1 MTVLS
6 LMQSDVMS
14 RWDMSYDEGKQGFG
28 WVSRMGFLLCWTK
41 NDSLKKTKAALSQ
54 LHKISPCSRWTLF
67 VSWFLLPEFV
77 RNLALLSSCHLV
89 HPSEVFSIT
98 ERSWEK
104 NCWLLEGLTF
114 KKKKKDSVLDW
125 CFHHIFSSSR
135 KQQFTTSAQRTTE
148 PTLINIVSV
157 WQRGNKNNTKKWMW
171 ENLVCSSWTAE
182 LPTGES

>member
-14 RWDMSYDEGKQGFG
+14 WWDMSYDGGKQGFG
-28 WVSRMGFLLCWTK
+28 WVLRMGFLLCWTK

-67 VSWFLLPEFV
+67 VSWFILPEFV

-114 KKKKKDSVLDW
+114 KKKKKTVFWTDA
-125 CFHHIFSSSR
+125 
-135 KQQFTTSAQRTTE
+135 FTTYFPVPENNSSPLQHRE
-148 PTLINIVSV
+148 PQNPRSLI
-157 WQRGNKNNTKKWMW
+157 
-171 ENLVCSSWTAE
+171 
-182 LPTGES
+182 